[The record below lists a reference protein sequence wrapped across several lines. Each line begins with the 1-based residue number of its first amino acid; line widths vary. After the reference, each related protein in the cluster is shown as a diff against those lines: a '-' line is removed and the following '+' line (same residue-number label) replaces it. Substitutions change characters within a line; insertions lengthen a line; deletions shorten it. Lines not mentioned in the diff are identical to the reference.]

1 MLNRQLGKS
10 GVKVGEIGLGT
21 EHLKTASSK
30 VIQSVV
36 DLAVQEGI
44 NYFDLLFN
52 MTGYLQNF
60 GIAFKPYRDQLV
72 LATHLGSSERNG
84 QYFKT
89 RNVLECEKIFNHA
102 LKQLDTSYVDIA
114 NVHYVKDMKE
124 YLEISKKDGVLD
136 LAERLKSQGKARL
149 IGISTHDVQV
159 VQEVSKN
166 GRFDS
171 VTFHV
176 NFANNALP
184 KRNEALA
191 ACARQGVAV
200 VAMKPFAGG
209 TMLMKNETVRISA
222 IRKGGG
228 KTVKFKIPQ
237 EMTTTRCLSY
247 VLSQIGVSTVI
258 PGVKNLQELKEIT
271 AYSNSTVEQKDYSEI
286 IAGFN
291 EYTTGQCVYC
301 NHCLPCPQKIDVALV
316 TRLLDSAKTGKIP
329 AEYDML
335 EAKASKC
342 TKCGSCMTRCPF
354 QVNVIGNM
362 EKAEALFEKYC
373 FS

>member
-1 MLNRQLGKS
+1 MLSRQLGKS

-21 EHLKTASSK
+21 EHLKNANSK

-52 MTGYLQNF
+52 LTGYLQNF
-60 GIAFKPYRDQLV
+60 GDAFKPYRDQLV

-89 RNVLECEKIFNHA
+89 RNVTECQKTFNYT
-102 LKQLDTSYVDIA
+102 LKQLGTSYADIA

-124 YLEISKKDGVLD
+124 YREISKHDGVLD

-159 VQEVSKN
+159 VQEVAEN
-166 GRFDS
+166 GRFDA
-171 VTFHV
+171 VTFHIS
-176 NFANNALP
+176 FANNALP

-191 ACARQGVAV
+191 ACYRQGVAV

-209 TMLMKNETVRISA
+209 TLLMKNESVRISA

-228 KTVKFKIPQ
+228 KTVNFQIPQ

-258 PGVKNLQELKEIT
+258 PGVKNLQELQEIITYKT
-271 AYSNSTVEQKDYSEI
+271 ATSEQKDYSEI
-286 IAGFN
+286 IAGFK

-301 NHCLPCPQKIDVALV
+301 NHCLPCPSKIDVGRV
-316 TRLLDSAKTGKIP
+316 TRLLDSSEDIQNGAVQ
-329 AEYDML
+329 AEYDNL
-335 EAKASKC
+335 EVKASKC
-342 TKCGSCMTRCPF
+342 TKCGSCMARCPF
-354 QVNVIGNM
+354 GVNVVDNMKKAIGV
-362 EKAEALFEKYC
+362 FEK
-373 FS
+373 